1 MTSSLNEIVSNAQKG
16 KGACFECPAH
26 ADTRGSLVNPGLLN
40 YNADL
45 MVLTIDP
52 SHYIDWSQYDDWSAY
67 NDDKGEEFKTEMD
80 GGPKLQRLLNGVP
93 GISIDDIW
101 LADAIKC
108 PVNNSRAGD
117 VDSDEAFDHCSEYL
131 EREIAEVDP
140 ELILAMGAAPG
151 EQVLEGYF
159 GLCLNW
165 LRTGSRDTA
174 LRTGSRDAGRI
185 FDTDPPVVVSPHWSS
200 KGNWLD
206 RNNNRENV
214 QIAIREVLDYRD

>member
-1 MTSSLNEIVSNAQKG
+1 MTIKERNS
-16 KGACFECPAH
+16 
-26 ADTRGSLVNPGLLN
+26 
-40 YNADL
+40 
-45 MVLTIDP
+45 
-52 SHYIDWSQYDDWSAY
+52 
-67 NDDKGEEFKTEMD
+67 KTEMD

-93 GISIDDIW
+93 GISIDDVW